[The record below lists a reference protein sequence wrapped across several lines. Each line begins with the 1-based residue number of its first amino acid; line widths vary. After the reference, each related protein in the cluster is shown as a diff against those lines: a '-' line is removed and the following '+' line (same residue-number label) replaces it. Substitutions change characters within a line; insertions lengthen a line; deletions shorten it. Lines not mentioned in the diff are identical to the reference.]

1 MTADATKPA
10 ILVIDDEVQIR
21 RLLRVTL
28 EAAGYRVRDAEN
40 GALGLNEAAV
50 ARPDAVI
57 LDLSLPDL
65 GGLAVLRRLREWC
78 QAPVLILSVRGEEA
92 DKIAALDAGADDY
105 LTKPFGGGE
114 LLARLRVL
122 LRRAQPASEVPIL
135 RFGDVEVDLTLRRVT
150 KAGAEVH
157 LTAKEYALLRL
168 LLQHRGKVIT
178 HRQLLRELWGPGH
191 EDDTHYLRVHIANLR
206 KKVETTPDQPAYLKT
221 ESGIGYRFA
230 DTGYRKPDTG

>member
-1 MTADATKPA
+1 MTATAPQTD

-21 RLLRVTL
+21 RLLRLTL
-28 EAAGYRVRDAEN
+28 ESAGYRVREAET

-65 GGLAVLRRLREWC
+65 SGLEVLRRLREWS
-78 QAPVLILSVRGEEA
+78 QVPVLILSVREAEA

-122 LRRAQPASEVPIL
+122 LRRVQPAGEVSIV
-135 RFGDVEVDLTLRRVT
+135 RFGDIEVDFTKRTVT
-150 KAGAEVH
+150 RDGTDLH
-157 LTAKEYALLRL
+157 LTVKEYALLRL
-168 LLQHRGKVIT
+168 LLQHRGKVVT
-178 HRQLLRELWGPGH
+178 HRQLLREVWGPQH
-191 EDDTHYLRVHIANLR
+191 ESDTHYLRVHMANLR
-206 KKVETTPDQPAYLKT
+206 AKIESADTRFIKT
-221 ESGIGYRFA
+221 ESGIGYRFTDA
-230 DTGYRKPDTG
+230 G